1 MTTRNTFAAA
11 LARKL
16 APLNEAAE
24 DIQELSTPTLNRYSK
39 AAREQIT
46 AISKKPGKTS
56 NAGKAVI
63 AKREAGVAKA
73 NDITN
78 TRRTIAWDDHAV
90 KSHAAFKK
98 AADDAL
104 TAHGYEVA
112 HPGPASTVY
121 TKHDPET
128 NSLFVAKHHYG
139 NPSTSDSPHSAQ
151 GQVKLVSSNGT
162 TSDIRHSSWGL
173 RPREGD
179 EPVDLHG
186 EHFKK
191 IVDEIN
197 DHHKWSKNSAF
208 NQDMNE
214 GAEYPSDEMLAEAF
228 PELSGEPLDEIRFIK
243 PLKEKTP
250 KKPAYVSPARK
261 KWVKDH
267 ENEMAPIKEGKAPY
281 VSPVRK
287 KWVADQ
293 IAKEMAGTLDSNHPM
308 PPIKEAK
315 APYESPSRKAWVS
328 GEKEADGPWPRLLS
342 KRPDDAV
349 EAEYKDQAENP
360 DYVSPGRKKWL
371 AGAAN
376 RIKNNISKDQ
386 SNPPPKPLVKEE
398 VVIKEGR
405 GRPRKDG
412 TSAVG
417 ADREHIVMQ
426 LRKHVSLR
434 GQNPIEFKDGS
445 KASPGEGQARL
456 ALIIH
461 NGLRTPQEKA
471 NYMDRLDA
479 NHESFK
485 DAVRSKSPEEAGK
498 APTQKSRITL
508 PAIDRLNAKLG
519 PDTN

>member
-16 APLNEAAE
+16 APLNESAE
-24 DIQELSTPTLNRYSK
+24 DIQEVSTPALNRYSK

-56 NAGKAVI
+56 AAGKAVI

-90 KSHAAFKK
+90 KSHAAFKA

-104 TAHGYEVA
+104 SAHGYELA
-112 HPGPASTVY
+112 HPGPASNVY

-128 NSLFVAKHHYG
+128 NSLFVAKHHFG

-162 TSDIRHSSWGL
+162 TSDVRHSSWGL

-228 PELSGEPLDEIRFIK
+228 PELSGEPLDEIHYVK
-243 PLKEKTP
+243 PITPPKT
-250 KKPAYVSPARK
+250 KKTKPGYVSPARK
-261 KWVKDH
+261 KWLKDH
-267 ENEMAPIKEGKAPY
+267 EHEMEGAKIDEAKAPYVSPVRKKWVADQIAKEKAGTLDSNRACPPKPIKEGKAPY

-293 IAKEMAGTLDSNHPM
+293 IAKEKAGTLESN
-308 PPIKEAK
+308 
-315 APYESPSRKAWVS
+315 
-328 GEKEADGPWPRLLS
+328 
-342 KRPDDAV
+342 
-349 EAEYKDQAENP
+349 
-360 DYVSPGRKKWL
+360 
-371 AGAAN
+371 AAN
-376 RIKNNISKDQ
+376 PPRYVARIPMQ
-386 SNPPPKPLVKEE
+386 TLAKEE
-398 VVIKEGR
+398 APAEDVKVIKEGR

-412 TSAVG
+412 TTKEG

>member
-16 APLNEAAE
+16 APLNEAVE
-24 DIQELSTPTLNRYSK
+24 DIQEVSSPTLNRYSK

-46 AISKKPGKTS
+46 AISKKPGPTS
-56 NAGKAVI
+56 KAGKATI
-63 AKREAGVAKA
+63 AKRETGVTKA
-73 NDITN
+73 NAITN
-78 TRRTIAWDDHAV
+78 TRRTQAWDAHAV
-90 KSHAAFKK
+90 ASHAAFKA

-104 TAHGYEVA
+104 SAHGYEVA
-112 HPGPASTVY
+112 HPGQMSNVY

-128 NSLFVAKHHYG
+128 NSLFVAKHHFG

-151 GQVKLVSSNGT
+151 GQIKLVSSNGT

-173 RPREGD
+173 RPRDGE

-191 IVDEIN
+191 IVGEIN
-197 DHHKWSKNSAF
+197 DHHKWSKNSSF

-214 GAEYPSDEMLAEAF
+214 DVEYPSDEMLAEEF
-228 PELSGEPLDEIRFIK
+228 PELSGEPLDEIRYVK
-243 PLKEKTP
+243 PVKAPKT
-250 KKPAYVSPARK
+250 KATKPAYVSPARK
-261 KWVKDH
+261 KWIKDH
-267 ENEMAPIKEGKAPY
+267 EHEMQPFEEAKEPY

-293 IAKEMAGTLDSNHPM
+293 IAKEKAGTLDSN
-308 PPIKEAK
+308 
-315 APYESPSRKAWVS
+315 
-328 GEKEADGPWPRLLS
+328 
-342 KRPDDAV
+342 
-349 EAEYKDQAENP
+349 
-360 DYVSPGRKKWL
+360 
-371 AGAAN
+371 AAN
-376 RIKNNISKDQ
+376 PPRYVARI
-386 SNPPPKPLVKEE
+386 PMTTLAKEE
-398 VVIKEGR
+398 APAEDAKVIKEGR

-412 TSAVG
+412 TTKEG
-417 ADREHIVMQ
+417 ADREHIIMQ

-445 KASPGEGQARL
+445 KATPGEGQARL